1 MAKRILPYR
10 DYSEHDVVNLFSL
23 HVNYDKDN
31 PENSD
36 NRTEWV
42 EAVNGK
48 WDSGVVVKVSAGTLP
63 GDLPGGLSK
72 HDSGEVLRNYLGA
85 SPTSAHIG
93 YNAYPYNGMTV
104 APAEAGDAAIGI
116 TLRETLA
123 YDENGE
129 KLLYY
134 KQKLDEAQAVLP
146 GQTVPVLTRGL
157 VLLDES
163 AFDAVPTTV
172 GAKLY
177 LAAGGKFSANTS
189 NWDHDGD
196 GGTAEVADTRSF
208 GTVLALGNE
217 TKDSDVDPDGRKKV
231 LCRISF

>member
-23 HVNYDKDN
+23 DTSGETNGFVGW
-31 PENSD
+31 
-36 NRTEWV
+36 TEALS
-42 EAVNGK
+42 EK
-48 WDSGVVVKVSAGTLP
+48 HDSGVVVKVSAGTLP
-63 GDLPGGLSK
+63 GDLPGGLSE
-72 HDSGEVLRNYLGA
+72 HDSGEELRKYLGA

-129 KLLYY
+129 KMLYY
-134 KQKLDEAQAVLP
+134 KQKLDEAFAVLP
-146 GQTVPVLTRGL
+146 GQTVPVLTRGII
-157 VLLDES
+157 LLDKT
-163 AFDAVPTTV
+163 AFATAPTEV

-177 LAAGGKFSANTS
+177 LAAGGKLSAATS
-189 NWDHDGD
+189 TWNDDGD
-196 GGTAEVADTRSF
+196 DGTTPEVADNRSF
-208 GTVLALGNE
+208 GTVLAIGSE
-217 TKDSDVDPDGRKKV
+217 TKDSDPVANTGKY

>member
-10 DYSEHDVVNLFSL
+10 DYSEHDVLNLFSL
-23 HVNYDKDN
+23 DTSS
-31 PENSD
+31 EASGFAGW
-36 NRTEWV
+36 TEV
-42 EAVNGK
+42 ASGDH
-48 WDSGVVVKVSAGTLP
+48 DSGVVVKVKTGELP
-63 GDLPGGLSK
+63 GDLPGGLSE
-72 HDSGEVLRNYLGA
+72 HASGDELRKYLGA

-104 APAEAGDAAIGI
+104 EPAGAGEVAVGI

-157 VLLDES
+157 VLLSAS
-163 AFDAVPTTV
+163 AFDAYDHDSDEGVATPEVKNITI
-172 GAKLY
+172 GAKIY
-177 LAAGGKFSANTS
+177 VGP
-189 NWDHDGD
+189 
-196 GGTAEVADTRSF
+196 GGTLSTEVSGDPVGSVVAKS
-208 GTVLALGNE
+208 GT
-217 TKDSDVDPDGRKKV
+217 DKV
-231 LCRISF
+231 LCKISF

>member
-10 DYSEHDVVNLFSL
+10 DYSEHDVLNLFSL
-23 HVNYDKDN
+23 DTGAYTIANAKSN
-31 PENSD
+31 AAAGS
-36 NRTEWV
+36 
-42 EAVNGK
+42 AF
-48 WDSGVVVKVSAGTLP
+48 DSGVVVKVNPLKGELP
-63 GDLPGGLSK
+63 GDMPGGLET
-72 HDSGEVLRNYLGA
+72 SGDLRDYLGA

-104 APAEAGDAAIGI
+104 EPAGAGDVAVGI

-157 VLLDES
+157 VLLDS
-163 AFDAVPTTV
+163 NAVTGDPAV
-172 GAKLY
+172 GAQLEV
-177 LAAGGKFSANTS
+177 AT
-189 NWDHDGD
+189 DG
-196 GGTAEVADTRSF
+196 TLVADTA
-208 GTVLALGNE
+208 GGNTLVATVLAKSG
-217 TKDSDVDPDGRKKV
+217 SDKF
-231 LCRISF
+231 LCKISF

>member
-10 DYSEHDVVNLFSL
+10 DYSEHDVLNLFSL
-23 HVNYDKDN
+23 DTSA
-31 PENSD
+31 EAAGFAGW
-36 NRTEWV
+36 TE
-42 EAVNGK
+42 AASGDH
-48 WDSGVVVKVSAGTLP
+48 DSGVVVKVKTGELP
-63 GDLPGGLSK
+63 GDLPGGLSE
-72 HDSGEVLRNYLGA
+72 HASGDELRKYLGA

-104 APAEAGDAAIGI
+104 EPADAGDVAVGI

-157 VLLDES
+157 VLLDSS
-163 AFDAVPTTV
+163 AFGVVPTAV

-177 LAAGGKFSANTS
+177 LAAGGKLSAATS
-189 NWDHDGD
+189 DWNDDGD
-196 GGTAEVADTRSF
+196 DGTTPEVADTRSF
-208 GTVLALGNE
+208 GTVLALSG
-217 TKDSDVDPDGRKKV
+217 SDKF
-231 LCRISF
+231 LCKISF

>member
-10 DYSEHDVVNLFSL
+10 HYSEHDVVNLFSL
-23 HVNYDKDN
+23 HVNYDKDTPN
-31 PENSD
+31 NSD
-36 NRTEWV
+36 KLTEWV

-48 WDSGVVVKVSAGTLP
+48 WDSGVVVKVKTGELP
-63 GDLPGGLSK
+63 GDMYNTESGLSE
-72 HDSGEVLRNYLGA
+72 HNSGEVLRNYLGA

-104 APAEAGDAAIGI
+104 EPAGAGEVAVGI

-146 GQTVPVLTRGL
+146 GQTVPILTRGL
-157 VLLDES
+157 VLLSAS
-163 AFDAVPTTV
+163 AFAKYDHDSDGSDPNGTPAGTPNIINASA
-172 GAKLY
+172 GAKIY
-177 LAAGGKFSANTS
+177 L
-189 NWDHDGD
+189 GD
-196 GGTAEVADTRSF
+196 GGLLTTEERTTVVGSVVAKS
-208 GTVLALGNE
+208 G
-217 TKDSDVDPDGRKKV
+217 SDKV
-231 LCRISF
+231 LCKLSF

>member
-10 DYSEHDVVNLFSL
+10 DYSEHDVLNLFSL
-23 HVNYDKDN
+23 DVDESADTL
-31 PENSD
+31 
-36 NRTEWV
+36 TEWV

-48 WDSGVVVKVSAGTLP
+48 WDSGVVVKVKTGELP
-63 GDLPGGLSK
+63 GDLPGGLSE
-72 HDSGEVLRNYLGA
+72 HASGEKLRKYLGD

-104 APAEAGDAAIGI
+104 EPAGAGEVAVGI

-157 VLLDES
+157 VLLDS
-163 AFDAVPTTV
+163 NAVTGNPDIGAQLEV
-172 GAKLY
+172 GA
-177 LAAGGKFSANTS
+177 
-189 NWDHDGD
+189 DG
-196 GGTAEVADTRSF
+196 TLVADTEA
-208 GTVLALGNE
+208 GNALVATVVAKSG
-217 TKDSDVDPDGRKKV
+217 SDKF
-231 LCRISF
+231 LCKISF

>member
-10 DYSEHDVVNLFSL
+10 DYSEHDVLNLFSL
-23 HVNYDKDN
+23 DTSA
-31 PENSD
+31 EAAGFAGW
-36 NRTEWV
+36 TE
-42 EAVNGK
+42 AASGDH
-48 WDSGVVVKVSAGTLP
+48 DSGVVVKVKTGELP

-72 HDSGEVLRNYLGA
+72 HASGDELRKYLGA

-104 APAEAGDAAIGI
+104 EPAGAGDVAVGI

-146 GQTVPVLTRGL
+146 GQTVPVLTRG
-157 VLLDES
+157 VILLS
-163 AFDAVPTTV
+163 ANAFDAYDHDSDGATAEITNITI
-172 GAKLY
+172 GAKIY
-177 LAAGGKFSANTS
+177 VGPGGKLSTEVS
-189 NWDHDGD
+189 GD
-196 GGTAEVADTRSF
+196 PVGSVVAKSGTD
-208 GTVLALGNE
+208 
-217 TKDSDVDPDGRKKV
+217 KV
-231 LCRISF
+231 LCKISF

>member
-23 HVNYDKDN
+23 HVNYDKDTPN
-31 PENSD
+31 NSD
-36 NRTEWV
+36 KLTEWV

-48 WDSGVVVKVSAGTLP
+48 WDSGVVVKVKTGELP
-63 GDLPGGLSK
+63 GDMYNTESGLSE
-72 HDSGEVLRNYLGA
+72 HNSGEVLRNYLGA

-104 APAEAGDAAIGI
+104 EPANEADVALGI

-157 VLLDES
+157 VLLDS
-163 AFDAVPTTV
+163 NAVTGNPDIGAQLEV
-172 GAKLY
+172 GA
-177 LAAGGKFSANTS
+177 
-189 NWDHDGD
+189 DG
-196 GGTAEVADTRSF
+196 TLVADTEA
-208 GTVLALGNE
+208 GNALVATVVAKSG
-217 TKDSDVDPDGRKKV
+217 SDKF
-231 LCRISF
+231 LCKISF

>member
-10 DYSEHDVVNLFSL
+10 DYSEHDVLNLFSL
-23 HVNYDKDN
+23 DTSA
-31 PENSD
+31 EAAGFAGW
-36 NRTEWV
+36 TE
-42 EAVNGK
+42 AASGDH
-48 WDSGVVVKVSAGTLP
+48 DSGVVVKVKTGELP
-63 GDLPGGLSK
+63 GDLPGGLSE
-72 HDSGEVLRNYLGA
+72 HASDEDLRNYLGA

-104 APAEAGDAAIGI
+104 EPADAGEVAVGI

-157 VLLDES
+157 VLLDSS
-163 AFDAVPTTV
+163 AFDA
-172 GAKLY
+172 Y
-177 LAAGGKFSANTS
+177 
-189 NWDHDGD
+189 DHDSD
-196 GGTAEVADTRSF
+196 GGTTPEIKNITLGAKIYVGPGGTLSTEVSGDSVGSVVAKS
-208 GTVLALGNE
+208 GT
-217 TKDSDVDPDGRKKV
+217 DKV
-231 LCRISF
+231 LCKISF

>member
-10 DYSEHDVVNLFSL
+10 DYSEHDVLNLFSL
-23 HVNYDKDN
+23 DT
-31 PENSD
+31 S
-36 NRTEWV
+36 TEAAGFAGWTEV
-42 EAVNGK
+42 ASGDH
-48 WDSGVVVKVSAGTLP
+48 DSGVVVKVKTGELP
-63 GDLPGGLSK
+63 GDLPGGLSE
-72 HDSGEVLRNYLGA
+72 HASGDELRKYLGA

-104 APAEAGDAAIGI
+104 EPAGVGDVAVGI

-157 VLLDES
+157 VLLDSS
-163 AFDAVPTTV
+163 AFAATLLFSGTTPV
-172 GAKLY
+172 KNILCCRTCCPEHRRQKT
-177 LAAGGKFSANTS
+177 AGTLLVCSCKKRHQTKF
-189 NWDHDGD
+189 
-196 GGTAEVADTRSF
+196 
-208 GTVLALGNE
+208 
-217 TKDSDVDPDGRKKV
+217 
-231 LCRISF
+231 LCKISF

>member
-10 DYSEHDVVNLFSL
+10 DYSEHDVLNLFSL
-23 HVNYDKDN
+23 DTGAYTIANAK
-31 PENSD
+31 SD
-36 NRTEWV
+36 
-42 EAVNGK
+42 AVAGGAF
-48 WDSGVVVKVSAGTLP
+48 DSGVVVKVKTGELP
-63 GDLPGGLSK
+63 GDLPGGLSE
-72 HDSGEVLRNYLGA
+72 HASDEDLRNYLGA

-104 APAEAGDAAIGI
+104 EPAGAGEVAVGI

-157 VLLDES
+157 VLLDSS
-163 AFDAVPTTV
+163 AFDA
-172 GAKLY
+172 Y
-177 LAAGGKFSANTS
+177 
-189 NWDHDGD
+189 DHDSD
-196 GGTAEVADTRSF
+196 GGTTPEVKNITIGAKIYVGPG
-208 GTVLALGNE
+208 GTLSTEESG
-217 TKDSDVDPDGRKKV
+217 DPVGSVVAKSGTDKV
-231 LCRISF
+231 LCKISF

>member
-10 DYSEHDVVNLFSL
+10 DYSEHDVLNLFSL
-23 HVNYDKDN
+23 DTSA
-31 PENSD
+31 EAAGFTSW
-36 NRTEWV
+36 TE
-42 EAVNGK
+42 ADSGDH
-48 WDSGVVVKVSAGTLP
+48 DSGVVVKVKTGELP
-63 GDLPGGLSK
+63 GDMPGGLSE
-72 HDSGEVLRNYLGA
+72 HASGDELRKYLGA

-104 APAEAGDAAIGI
+104 EPAGAGDVAVGI

-157 VLLDES
+157 VLLDSS
-163 AFDAVPTTV
+163 AFDA
-172 GAKLY
+172 Y
-177 LAAGGKFSANTS
+177 N
-189 NWDHDGD
+189 HDSS
-196 GGTAEVADTRSF
+196 T
-208 GTVLALGNE
+208 
-217 TKDSDVDPDGRKKV
+217 DPDGSGTPDITNITIGAKIYVGPGGTLSTEESGSSVGSVVAKSGTDKV
-231 LCRISF
+231 LCKISF

>member
-23 HVNYDKDN
+23 DTSAEVAGFAGWK
-31 PENSD
+31 
-36 NRTEWV
+36 
-42 EAVNGK
+42 EAVSGDH
-48 WDSGVVVKVSAGTLP
+48 DSGVVVKVKTGELP
-63 GDLPGGLSK
+63 GDLPGGLSE
-72 HDSGEVLRNYLGA
+72 HASGEELRKYLGD

-104 APAEAGDAAIGI
+104 EPAGAGDVAVGI

-146 GQTVPVLTRGL
+146 GQTTPVLTRGL
-157 VLLDES
+157 VLLDSS
-163 AFDAVPTTV
+163 AVTGDPSIGAQLEV
-172 GAKLY
+172 GA
-177 LAAGGKFSANTS
+177 
-189 NWDHDGD
+189 DG
-196 GGTAEVADTRSF
+196 TLVADTLA
-208 GTVLALGNE
+208 GNAMVATVLAKSG
-217 TKDSDVDPDGRKKV
+217 SDKF
-231 LCRISF
+231 LCKISF